1 MVFPGSQVSSTN
13 KTDPQDTEIL
23 LKVALNII
31 TLTPVNQFGIV
42 HTNIYICDT
51 TKIQILIHTCRSQAK
66 TASAVNLQKVYIQH

>member
-1 MVFPGSQVSSTN
+1 MVFPGNPVSSTN
-13 KTDPQDTEIL
+13 KTDPQDITEIL

-51 TKIQILIHTCRSQAK
+51 TKIQILIHRSQAK
-66 TASAVNLQKVYIQH
+66 TASAVNLYIQH